1 MFGKVKKWFGI
12 ESLKMKLDVLEA
24 YPRKVETVNGQLE
37 FTSKH
42 PETVVYIKIKLLERY
57 ERGRGESK
65 KIDEYLLGEW
75 IYDEQFEVD
84 ENAPKTLLFK
94 LPFQFLKS
102 PIEKVGS
109 SNIFG
114 KGIMNLA
121 KAMKGAKSEY
131 RLEAEAVVEGSKTN
145 PYDKAKIAFI

>member
-24 YPRKVETVNGQLE
+24 YPRKVETINGQIE
-37 FTSKH
+37 FSSKH

-57 ERGRGESK
+57 ERGRGENK

-75 IYDEQFEVD
+75 VHDEHFVVD
-84 ENAPKTLLFK
+84 EERPKSILFK
-94 LPFQFLKS
+94 MPFQFLKS
-102 PIEKVGS
+102 PIEKVGA

-114 KGIMNLA
+114 KGIMNVA
-121 KAMKGAKSEY
+121 KMMKAAKSEY
-131 RLEAEAVVEGSKTN
+131 RIEAEAVVEGSKIN
-145 PYDKAKIAFI
+145 PFDKAKIVFI